1 MNVQKAK
8 KAVDKPTAF
17 RKWCGK
23 ENENVRFA
31 AYLLGLMILSAC
43 FMFGDY
49 LFGDQ
54 LMIFQDIGSDTWQ
67 QYIMNY
73 SAIVNDI
80 RMEASVCG
88 IFPTDLGLI
97 CLILICLIPF

>member
-1 MNVQKAK
+1 MNTQKEK

-23 ENENVRFA
+23 ENENVRFV
-31 AYLLGLMILSAC
+31 AYLLGLMLLSAC
-43 FMFGDY
+43 FMFDDY

-80 RMEASVCG
+80 RDGSFKMCIRDSSSV
-88 IFPTDLGLI
+88 LKRK
-97 CLILICLIPF
+97 